1 MRREDR
7 PAQPAV
13 PQPRV
18 VEEEK
23 SEEEEVE
30 INSASINS
38 AVINELFEGVLE
50 QSDDTPSSTG
60 EEEEEEEEEEDALN
74 ISSMSLLTPLAETVA
89 SVIRSPERRELM
101 VRGVGVYAKKGSLHF
116 FMKQHH
122 NQGLGT
128 EATQRSR
135 CPTTFMLVG
144 RSI

>member
-60 EEEEEEEEEEDALN
+60 GEEEEEEEDALN

-116 FMKQHH
+116 FMKHH

>member
-60 EEEEEEEEEEDALN
+60 EEEEEDALN

-116 FMKQHH
+116 FMKHH

-144 RSI
+144 CSI